1 MHEPSPQAE
10 VLTIG
15 TELLLGEIVDTNTAA
30 IARYL
35 RSIGLN
41 LFRTST
47 VGDNP
52 ERIAQAARE
61 ALARSQA
68 VLTTG
73 GLGPTVDDPTRQA
86 IALAFDVPLEFHP
99 ELWQQIQERF
109 ERYGRTPTENNRRQA
124 YLPRGAVALANPVGT
139 APAFYLET
147 PAACLVALPGVPLEM
162 TTLMEQRVLPYLR
175 QRLHLQG
182 IIASR
187 LVHTSGAGESWI
199 DERVHDLEERANP
212 TVGLSAH
219 PGQVDIRLTVKAQDE
234 KAAGSVLDQ
243 VEAEVRS
250 RLGEAVFGT
259 DETTLAQA
267 ALAAVA
273 RRGWRLLTLESGTEG
288 RLLAQLGDGNPA
300 FHSGQLLPST
310 FDEAEFDNA
319 LRRDQSAQHVEA
331 GLGLQLRPATDR
343 LRARLILR
351 TPAGEQ
357 STSLSYGGPPAN
369 GALWAANMA
378 LDLLRREL
386 A

>member
-1 MHEPSPQAE
+1 MGESSPQAE

-30 IARYL
+30 VARYL
-35 RSIGLN
+35 RGIGLN

-52 ERIAQAARE
+52 ERIAQAVRE

-147 PAACLVALPGVPLEM
+147 PASSLVALPGVPLEM

-175 QRLHLQG
+175 QRLQLRG
-182 IIASR
+182 IIATR

-199 DERVHDLEERANP
+199 DERIHDLEERANP

-219 PGQVDIRLTVKAQDE
+219 PGQVDIRIAVKAQDDQ
-234 KAAGSVLDQ
+234 AACTELDQ
-243 VEAEVRS
+243 MEAEVRA

-259 DETTLAQA
+259 DEMTLPQA

-273 RRGWRLLTLESGTEG
+273 RRGWRLLTLESGSEG

-300 FHSGQLLPST
+300 FLSGQLLPSAIDDAV
-310 FDEAEFDNA
+310 FDDE
-319 LRRDQSAQHVEA
+319 LRLLQAARYAEA
-331 GLGLQLRPATDR
+331 GLGLLLRPASDR
-343 LRARLILR
+343 LLARLILR

-357 STSLSYGGPPAN
+357 SKSLSYGGPPAN